1 MMIYFGSRE
10 RTVEDWRYLLSE
22 VHPQFEIQGS
32 KAATGQANVV
42 IDVIWKRPTGEDS
55 QPFADSCFYG

>member
-1 MMIYFGSRE
+1 MLIYFGSRE
-10 RTVEDWRYLLSE
+10 RTIDDWASLLSK

-32 KAATGQANVV
+32 VAVKGQANVI
-42 IDVIWKRPTGEDS
+42 IDVVWKRPTGEDL